1 MERCP
6 HCGSLHKPY
15 FSYRKQNN
23 YSYTRQHFGSDP
35 SEWTVATLKCRD
47 CGHTVEEYFEALYGQ
62 PFPSRQEAM
71 KKVIGT
77 WSLKSS
83 MADKTTWKIKPEPV
97 PCVYIS
103 DIQPQTE
110 HQSAPAEPATVSKS
124 APKPATRKSRHA
136 KKLDDSKQILIQFD
150 EPENI
155 PVPASI
161 PAKPKTRRTHKPRVK
176 RDYSRQILID
186 FGKDIPDSQ
195 NNKRIA
201 A

>member
-1 MERCP
+1 
-6 HCGSLHKPY
+6 
-15 FSYRKQNN
+15 
-23 YSYTRQHFGSDP
+23 
-35 SEWTVATLKCRD
+35 
-47 CGHTVEEYFEALYGQ
+47 
-62 PFPSRQEAM
+62 
-71 KKVIGT
+71 
-77 WSLKSS
+77 